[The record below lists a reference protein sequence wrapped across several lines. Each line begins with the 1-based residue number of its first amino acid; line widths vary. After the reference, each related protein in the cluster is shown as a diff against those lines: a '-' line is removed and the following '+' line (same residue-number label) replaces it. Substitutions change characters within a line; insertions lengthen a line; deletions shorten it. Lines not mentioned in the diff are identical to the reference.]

1 MTDHEFEKWCIRN
14 ENKLKRYRVIYRL
27 YGLFP
32 LLLIVSVFGLAL
44 LIQNED
50 LYIFVTLAIVLL
62 SIFII
67 SYTSRHFPLTKSEY
81 ISCLL
86 NKIAEEIKFYKTSR
100 DKINLKSDIKA
111 LQNYA
116 DFTLKFPNSDLFKED
131 INKQVKFYKLLK
143 SLPSRL
149 LYKVENN
156 LINEMKHE
164 DIRDLAYHIYND
176 SETKMEILDK
186 IANDN
191 PDMTKRKLNII
202 SDIFRKILTDKFIQL
217 SLVILFL
224 VVVFYY
230 LVYGFLGIEK
240 NTATLGCITLIAVSA
255 YIIFKK

>member
-1 MTDHEFEKWCIRN
+1 M
-14 ENKLKRYRVIYRL
+14 
-27 YGLFP
+27 
-32 LLLIVSVFGLAL
+32 
-44 LIQNED
+44 
-50 LYIFVTLAIVLL
+50 
-62 SIFII
+62 
-67 SYTSRHFPLTKSEY
+67 
-81 ISCLL
+81 
-86 NKIAEEIKFYKTSR
+86 
-100 DKINLKSDIKA
+100 
-111 LQNYA
+111 
-116 DFTLKFPNSDLFKED
+116 
-131 INKQVKFYKLLK
+131 K

-149 LYKVENN
+149 LYKVEND

-164 DIRDLAYHIYND
+164 DIRDLAYQMYND
-176 SETKMEILDK
+176 GETKMEILDK

-191 PDMTKRKLNII
+191 PDMTKRKLNLI